1 MRLAYLTTSY
11 PEVSHTFIRRE
22 ILEVE
27 RLGHEVD
34 RLSIRAPES
43 VLVDAEDVSDANRT
57 WYCLPRL
64 KSEIWGALLV
74 SPLKLL
80 TALVATIQLARLSH
94 RGPVVNL
101 AYLVEALLVARR
113 LREQDVD
120 HLHVHFGTNAAT
132 VAYLARLLGGPTWSM
147 TIHGPAEFDSAI
159 GFSLE
164 RKIESA
170 AFVVAITDYCG
181 AQLRRWVTPEHW
193 DKIRVVHCAVPDSL
207 LERAR
212 PVDPDCKT
220 IACIGRLCEQKGQLL
235 LLEALRRVLDG
246 GDELRLVLGGDGE
259 MRGLI
264 EERIAALDL
273 TDHVEIT
280 GWIDADE
287 VATRLLASRAM
298 VLPSFAE
305 GLPVV
310 IMESLAVG
318 RPVLSTYIAGIP
330 ELVEPGAHG
339 WLVPAGSV
347 DALVE
352 ALREVARTP
361 TDRLDEM
368 GRAGTAA
375 VRARHHL
382 PTEVSRLEKC
392 FQEFVHT

>member
-1 MRLAYLTTSY
+1 MHAREYVAQRLDVVRVVRGVNGLLERVDVRLRGAAAWT
-11 PEVSHTFIRRE
+11 PFIRNIDYDPDGRRTRVV
-22 ILEVE
+22 LGNDVE
-27 RLGHEVD
+27 TTYR
-34 RLSIRAPES
+34 
-43 VLVDAEDVSDANRT
+43 
-57 WYCLPRL
+57 Y
-64 KSEIWGALLV
+64 
-74 SPLKLL
+74 
-80 TALVATIQLARLSH
+80 
-94 RGPVVNL
+94 
-101 AYLVEALLVARR
+101 
-113 LREQDVD
+113 DVD
-120 HLHVHFGTNAAT
+120 SQRLVGVRSRRAGGGTILQDLGYTYDAA
-132 VAYLARLLGGPTWSM
+132 G
-147 TIHGPAEFDSAI
+147 
-159 GFSLE
+159 
-164 RKIESA
+164 
-170 AFVVAITDYCG
+170 FVVAITDYCG

-193 DKIRVVHCAVPDSL
+193 DKIRVVHCAVPDGL

-212 PVDPDCKT
+212 PIDPDCRT
-220 IACIGRLCEQKGQLL
+220 ITCIGRLCEQKGQLL

-259 MRGLI
+259 IRDLV

-330 ELVEPGAHG
+330 GLVEPGTHG

-392 FQEFVHT
+392 FQEFVRT